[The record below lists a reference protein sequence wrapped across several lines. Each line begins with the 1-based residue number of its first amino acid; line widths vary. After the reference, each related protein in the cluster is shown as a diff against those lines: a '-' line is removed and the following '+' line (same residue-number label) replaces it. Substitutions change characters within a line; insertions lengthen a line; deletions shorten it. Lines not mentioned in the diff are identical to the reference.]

1 MNDFKSLLDNL
12 NLTTKQCADL
22 VGVSTRTVRNWKS
35 KATNPPKSA
44 IMLLE
49 QKKSK

>member
-1 MNDFKSLLDNL
+1 MNFKKLLDEL
-12 NLTTKQCADL
+12 ELTTKQCADL

-35 KATNPPKSA
+35 GASKPPKST

-49 QKKSK
+49 QKKKR